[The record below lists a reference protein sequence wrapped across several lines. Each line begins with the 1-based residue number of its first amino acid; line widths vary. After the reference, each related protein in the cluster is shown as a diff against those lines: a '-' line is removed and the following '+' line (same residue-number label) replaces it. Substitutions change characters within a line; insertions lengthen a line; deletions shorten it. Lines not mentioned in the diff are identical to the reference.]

1 MNQRPGTTQL
11 PKVISPNKKK
21 QITFAVAH
29 QTSHSPINAA
39 QNQTHT
45 MQGIAQSIQQ
55 MHQENDEASINVY
68 KEAASKV
75 VELQRQVISL
85 RAKLKQKELVDQENE
100 KLKRELTEL
109 KTKQI
114 EM

>member
-1 MNQRPGTTQL
+1 MNQRPGRVQL
-11 PKVISPNKKK
+11 QKGISPTKQK
-21 QITFAVAH
+21 QITLAVGH

-75 VELQRQVISL
+75 VDLQRQVISL
-85 RAKLKQKELVDQENE
+85 RAKLKQKEVVEQENE
-100 KLKRELTEL
+100 KLKRELNEF
-109 KTKQI
+109 KAKQI